1 MPTKTESVTG
11 QNMQVHDFYHTHP
24 AQRAKIS
31 FVATPIGNL
40 SDITARAIRCLQAC
54 DEIWCEDT
62 RHTQQLLNA
71 LKIESLNQDQ
81 RLRRFDQ
88 HVSPKEMERLLEQVS
103 EKGQWIVVVTD
114 AGTPG
119 ISDPGAMIA
128 AEIYRYPE
136 IKLEPIPGPSAVSA
150 FVSIAGFQDNSFE
163 FKGFFPRERKDGMSV
178 LEGLSDGAVIFF
190 ESPKRLKD
198 TLQVLKSW
206 CETLDFQPKFCFA
219 KELTKLHET
228 MFSGSGIGF
237 LDDLIGQE
245 IDERGEWVFS
255 IMIPKECVKNKKPV
269 SEWELAMECLIE
281 AGISTKSAS
290 QIIAAKFKIAK
301 NLAYDHAIEL
311 QKKIKK
317 T

>member
-1 MPTKTESVTG
+1 MPTKNDSVTG
-11 QNMQVHDFYHTHP
+11 QNMQALDFYNTHP

-40 SDITARAIRCLQAC
+40 SDMSPRSIRYLQEC

-71 LKIESLNQDQ
+71 LKIVSLNENQ

-88 HVSPKEMERLLEQVS
+88 HVSPKELERLLEAVS

-128 AEIYRYPE
+128 SGIHRFPQ
-136 IKLEPIPGPSAVSA
+136 IKLEPVPGPSAVSA
-150 FVSIAGFQDNSFE
+150 FVSIAGFHDNSFQ
-163 FKGFFPRERKDGMSV
+163 FKGFFPRERKDALRV
-178 LEGLSDGAVIFF
+178 LEDLQGGGTLFF
-190 ESPKRLKD
+190 ESPKRLSETIGILKD
-198 TLQVLKSW
+198 W
-206 CETLDFQPKFCFA
+206 CAGLDVSPRFTFA
-219 KELTKLHET
+219 KEITKLHET
-228 MFSGSGIGF
+228 IYSGSGQGF
-237 LDDLIGQE
+237 LLEFSGQE

-255 IMIPKECVKNKKPV
+255 IELPNNYLKNKKTV
-269 SEWELAMECLIE
+269 SDWQLAVECLVE
-281 AGISTKSAS
+281 AGIPTKTAS
-290 QIIAAKFKIAK
+290 QLISSKFQVAK
-301 NLAYDHAIEL
+301 NLAYDHAIEM